1 MATKI
6 RRTVCVRSFTTTQGK
21 TLTPGARRQ
30 MERFYC
36 QIDWDLGEEEREL
49 RRKAKKARR
58 KAKRRIRRLLKMI
71 AREASDATGA
81 SLPKTAFR
89 DEMGGTRSSRPK
101 PGNRSNGQE
110 RAK

>member
-30 MERFYC
+30 IERFYC
-36 QIDWDLGEEEREL
+36 QIDWDLGEEEREF

-58 KAKRRIRRLLKMI
+58 KAKRRIRRLLK
-71 AREASDATGA
+71 DATSGGD
-81 SLPKTAFR
+81 PKL
-89 DEMGGTRSSRPK
+89 
-101 PGNRSNGQE
+101 
-110 RAK
+110 RAEAQIRIIDLLAGKDPVHA